1 MFFLCVVSVSFAQTR
16 DTIPWIQDQ
25 KLTWKD
31 FREKP
36 QLGSK
41 AAAITASGISYSF
54 TSLARGNAVE
64 ADFKVGAF
72 FYPNKS
78 WYRTHLAD
86 AHILGHEQ
94 LHFDISELFARKM
107 RKRLSE
113 ITFSLKIKTEVRKIY
128 KDILKE
134 LNDYQELYDWETDFS
149 RNPEKQLEW
158 ELKVVK
164 DLTLEKI

>member
-1 MFFLCVVSVSFAQTR
+1 MGIVHAQR
-16 DTIPWIQDQ
+16 DTIPWSKQ

-31 FREKP
+31 FRDKP

-64 ADFKVGAF
+64 ADFIVGAF
-72 FYPNKS
+72 FYPEKS
-78 WYRTHLAD
+78 WYRTHLGD

-94 LHFDISELFARKM
+94 LHFDISELFARRM

-113 ITFSLKIKTEVRKIY
+113 ITFTLKIKAEVRKIY

-134 LNDYQELYDWETDFS
+134 LNEYQELYDWETDFS

-158 ELKVVK
+158 EQKVAKV
-164 DLTLEKI
+164 LANE